1 MKKLLFF
8 AVSAGFIFTSCNN
21 DDEGNSNSI
30 VGTWRPVSEKAI
42 SGKNGNTLYN
52 DPHSS
57 CYKKST
63 FNFKSNNTVSS
74 TIYDENSSGNC
85 ENYGTDTSPYSYD
98 PGNKQL
104 TVDGETSEV
113 VVLNSKELHVVSDYD
128 DVNGDGVDDKIILV
142 MAR

>member
-1 MKKLLFF
+1 MKKLLFL

-21 DDEGNSNSI
+21 NDDEDPNSI

-52 DPHSS
+52 DPHST

-63 FNFKSNNTVSS
+63 FNFKSNNTLSS
-74 TIYDENSSGNC
+74 TIYDENSNGNC
-85 ENYGTDTSPYSYD
+85 ENFGTETSPYSFNA
-98 PGNKQL
+98 GNMQL
-104 TVDGETSEV
+104 TVDGDTSEV
-113 VVLNSKELHVVSDYD
+113 LVLNSKELHVVSDYD

-142 MAR
+142 LAR